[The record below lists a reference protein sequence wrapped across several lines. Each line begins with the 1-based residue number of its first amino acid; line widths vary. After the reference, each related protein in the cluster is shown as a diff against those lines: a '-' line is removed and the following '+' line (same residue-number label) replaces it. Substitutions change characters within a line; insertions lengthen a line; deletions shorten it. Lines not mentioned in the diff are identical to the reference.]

1 MISCKEIPPNL
12 LTKNILNSKNYK
24 GESVWYFILLNKNEN
39 MLQKLPLHLIEKD
52 LLDMKKANGENL
64 FDSENVAY
72 VEKVLQMPANLNL
85 FMKENPYLAKQVEF
99 RDPRLK
105 LIDAK
110 DKSVVF
116 NFEGTSEQVILNK
129 DGVTLSSATF
139 DTLSNAVSFY

>member
-1 MISCKEIPPNL
+1 
-12 LTKNILNSKNYK
+12 
-24 GESVWYFILLNKNEN
+24 

-99 RDPRLK
+99 RDPRLVFEEIGEDC
-105 LIDAK
+105 LYFRFQGVK
-110 DKSVVF
+110 DK
-116 NFEGTSEQVILNK
+116 ILLNS
-129 DGVTLSSATF
+129 DGVF
-139 DTLSNAVSFY
+139 IKKVNHKTLSNAVTFIEKNYKNIEQSISLPVNNALTVEHFVL